1 MKEKNIVEHSQCGVT
16 NLSSSLTDL
25 FVFLAEMADSLMM
38 LRLIPSNISKIQMVK
53 QNVSSA
59 NSWMRLEC

>member
-1 MKEKNIVEHSQCGVT
+1 MKEKNIVEHSHCGVT

-25 FVFLAEMADSLMM
+25 FVFLAKMADSLMM

-59 NSWMRLEC
+59 KFLDET

>member
-25 FVFLAEMADSLMM
+25 FVFLAEMTDSLMM
-38 LRLIPSNISKIQMVK
+38 LRLIPSNISK
-53 QNVSSA
+53 NPDGET
-59 NSWMRLEC
+59 ECVLSKFLDET